1 MVMLASPQEVVRY
14 KEVFVADTVILEREP
29 DTVVT
34 VIERI
39 RTVEVPALQIAT
51 ATDGAVAE
59 IAAFCLPPDTVY
71 VERQERSLVRSVVL
85 DPAPWYSPM
94 AKDKL
99 FISAVTSGGDLTA
112 YDFTVRPGWSMR
124 AGNGVNV
131 RQDRFA
137 IVGDLVITGAL
148 IYTAVDLIGTLAR

>member
-14 KEVFVADTVILEREP
+14 KEVFVADTVIVEREP

-51 ATDGAVAE
+51 ATDGAIAE

-71 VERQERSLVRSVVL
+71 VEREEQALCGRSC
-85 DPAPWYSPM
+85 
-94 AKDKL
+94 
-99 FISAVTSGGDLTA
+99 
-112 YDFTVRPGWSMR
+112 
-124 AGNGVNV
+124 
-131 RQDRFA
+131 
-137 IVGDLVITGAL
+137 
-148 IYTAVDLIGTLAR
+148 